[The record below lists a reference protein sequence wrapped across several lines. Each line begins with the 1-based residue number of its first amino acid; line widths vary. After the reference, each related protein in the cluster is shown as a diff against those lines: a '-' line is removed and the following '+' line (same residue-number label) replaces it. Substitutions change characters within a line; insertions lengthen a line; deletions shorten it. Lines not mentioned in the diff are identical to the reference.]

1 MLIPDLEHSQLLFPN
16 GSRRRERSQTAPDH
30 PIASYSLRSTQ
41 VLRRHRTS
49 PSPALSVH
57 RQQTP
62 SMELLEGFLGMLNQA
77 GTSQLD
83 VDEIV
88 LAQRRIT
95 EISAALEEQLRAKCA
110 QGNERHVGG

>member
-1 MLIPDLEHSQLLFPN
+1 
-16 GSRRRERSQTAPDH
+16 
-30 PIASYSLRSTQ
+30 
-41 VLRRHRTS
+41 
-49 PSPALSVH
+49 
-57 RQQTP
+57 
-62 SMELLEGFLGMLNQA
+62 MELLEGFLGMLNQA